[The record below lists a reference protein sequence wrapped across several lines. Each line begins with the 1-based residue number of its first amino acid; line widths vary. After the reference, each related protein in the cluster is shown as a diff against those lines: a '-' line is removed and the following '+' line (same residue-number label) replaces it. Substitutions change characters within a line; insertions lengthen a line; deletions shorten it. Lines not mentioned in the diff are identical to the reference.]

1 MLELGGGVIVEL
13 ALVEVGEVV
22 DFELVDVLL
31 VEDVFELVKSEVVE
45 DFDEVVLE
53 EVEVEVVVVVAVP
66 GRHW

>member
-1 MLELGGGVIVEL
+1 VLELGGGVIVEL